1 MSVLLVSDDLLDEP
15 LTIAVIPGVEFLQ
28 LALLVP
34 VGAADVLGVVHAVA
48 QHLVLDG
55 VLVFEVQVLVS
66 SDAFLGAAPGEG
78 ALGPGRG
85 CTHCLSF
92 LDYSHLSQKL
102 PNFHQVY

>member
-1 MSVLLVSDDLLDEP
+1 MSVLLVSDDVLDEP
-15 LTIAVIPGVEFLQ
+15 LTMAGIPGVEFLQ
-28 LALLVP
+28 LALLVHLP

-55 VLVFEVQVLVS
+55 VLVFEIQVLVS

-85 CTHCLSF
+85 CTHCLRDT
-92 LDYSHLSQKL
+92 LLL
-102 PNFHQVY
+102 TRR